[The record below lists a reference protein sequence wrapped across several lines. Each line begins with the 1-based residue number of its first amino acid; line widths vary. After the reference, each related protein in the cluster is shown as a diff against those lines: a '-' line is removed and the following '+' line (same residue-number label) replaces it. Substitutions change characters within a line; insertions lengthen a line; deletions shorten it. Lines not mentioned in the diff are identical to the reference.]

1 MNARFAPL
9 VLVGVLLGAPD
20 AAAQTGGLP
29 FRDGSGSIEIAVDG
43 SVEWQQKKRVF
54 VARGNARARQGD
66 VTLRAETITAH
77 YRTGEDGGTEIWR
90 IDAEG
95 AVRIAGN
102 DQVATGG
109 KGTYDVDKQ
118 LLVLTGK
125 PKFTSGAERISA
137 SRSLEYSQALNRA
150 VARGNAVAMR
160 EDRTIKAET
169 LTATFEPGGKES
181 DKLRRLVAVGRVVF
195 TSPDEVF
202 HADRADFDA
211 VGERLKL
218 EGSVRISQGGNEL
231 RGQSA
236 VLNLKT
242 GTSRMLGGEGG
253 VQGVFVPPARPVPE
267 NDTGREGKTGN

>member
-1 MNARFAPL
+1 MKARFAPF

-20 AAAQTGGLP
+20 ATAQTGGLP
-29 FRDGSGSIEIAVDG
+29 FRDSSGPIEIAVDG

-54 VARGNARARQGD
+54 VARGNARAKQGD
-66 VTLRAETITAH
+66 VTLRAETIAAH
-77 YRTGEDGGTEIWR
+77 YRTGKDGGTEIWR

-102 DQVATGG
+102 DQVATGR

-125 PKFTSGAERISA
+125 PKFTPGAERISA
-137 SRSLEYSQALNRA
+137 SRSLEYSQARNRA
-150 VARGNAVAMR
+150 VARGNAVAVR
-160 EDRTIKAET
+160 GDRTIKAET
-169 LTATFEPGGKES
+169 LTATFEPGGQES
-181 DKLRRLVAVGRVVF
+181 DKLKRLVAVGRVVF
-195 TSPDEVF
+195 TSPNEVF

-211 VGERLKL
+211 ASERLKL

-236 VLNLKT
+236 ELDLKT
-242 GTSRMLGGEGG
+242 GTSRMLGGKGG
-253 VQGVFVPPARPVPE
+253 VQGVFVPNALPVPE
-267 NDTGREGKTGN
+267 NGTDRKGKTGN